1 MSTTTKKKTTKKNNP
16 SDIPD
21 SMATWSKSSM
31 TSEVLKFYRTNET
44 AQLPVFAT
52 KQSACFDMYAN
63 LINGEEVQYYQ
74 AIATKVLPRRISFD
88 INSNRSFIQLNDSER
103 MLIPTGL
110 IADIPEG
117 FSVRL
122 HSRSG
127 LAFKQGVYLT
137 NCEGIIDED
146 YVDPIF
152 AMVTNISNVPV
163 KIFGGDRICQGEL
176 VRCEKYTL
184 DESDEA
190 PSQKTDRDGGFGST
204 GT

>member
-1 MSTTTKKKTTKKNNP
+1 MSTAKKKVVAKTESSPTTNKV
-16 SDIPD
+16 
-21 SMATWSKSSM
+21 
-31 TSEVLKFYRTNET
+31 TSLKFYRTTES
-44 AQLPVFAT
+44 AILPTFAT
-52 KQSACFDMYAN
+52 KQSACFDLYAN
-63 LINGEEVQYYQ
+63 LVNGEEVQYYQ
-74 AIATKVLPRRISFD
+74 AIATKVLPRKASFD
-88 INSNRSFIQLNDSER
+88 INSNRSFIPINNEER
-103 MLIPTGL
+103 MLIPLGL

-137 NCEGIIDED
+137 NCEGIIDSD
-146 YVDPIF
+146 YVDPMF
-152 AMVTNISNVPV
+152 AMITNMSNVPV
-163 KIFGGDRICQGEL
+163 KIYDGDRICQGEL

-190 PSQKTDRDGGFGST
+190 PTQKTDREGGFGST

>member
-1 MSTTTKKKTTKKNNP
+1 MSKATKKV
-16 SDIPD
+16 
-21 SMATWSKSSM
+21 
-31 TSEVLKFYRTNET
+31 EVLKKPQTVTIKTTTLKFYKTNEK
-44 AQLPVFAT
+44 ARLPVFST
-52 KQSACFDMYAN
+52 EQSACFDLHAN
-63 LINGEEVQYYQ
+63 LVENGEIEYYQ
-74 AIATKVLPRRISFD
+74 AISTKSVPRRVAFD
-88 INSNRSFIQLNDSER
+88 INSSNTFIQLNNMER

-127 LAFKQGVYLT
+127 LAFKQGVYLA
-137 NCEGIIDED
+137 NCEGVIDSD

-163 KIFGGDRICQGEL
+163 RIYNGDRICQGEL

-184 DESDEA
+184 NESDEP

>member
-1 MSTTTKKKTTKKNNP
+1 MSTAKKKVVAKTESSPTTN
-16 SDIPD
+16 
-21 SMATWSKSSM
+21 
-31 TSEVLKFYRTNET
+31 TSTSLKFYRLNEQ
-44 AQLPVFAT
+44 AILPTFAT
-52 KQSACFDMYAN
+52 KQSACFDLYAN

-74 AIATKVLPRRISFD
+74 AIATKVLPRKVSFD
-88 INSNRSFIQLNDSER
+88 INSNRSFIPINNEER
-103 MLIPTGL
+103 MLIPLGL

-127 LAFKQGVYLT
+127 MAFKQGVYLT
-137 NCEGIIDED
+137 NCEGIIDSD
-146 YVDPIF
+146 YVDPMF
-152 AMVTNISNVPV
+152 AMVTNMSNVPV
-163 KIFGGDRICQGEL
+163 KIYDGDRICQGEL

-190 PSQKTDRDGGFGST
+190 PTQKTDREGGFGST

>member
-1 MSTTTKKKTTKKNNP
+1 MSTAKKKVVVKKESP
-16 SDIPD
+16 SPI
-21 SMATWSKSSM
+21 TN
-31 TSEVLKFYRTNET
+31 TSTSLKFYRTTES
-44 AQLPVFAT
+44 AILPTFAT
-52 KQSACFDMYAN
+52 KQSACFDLYAN
-63 LINGEEVQYYQ
+63 LVNGEEVQYYQ
-74 AIATKVLPRRISFD
+74 AITTKNLSRKVSFD
-88 INSNRSFIQLNDSER
+88 INSNRSFIPINNEER
-103 MLIPTGL
+103 MLIPLGL

-137 NCEGIIDED
+137 NCEGIIDSD
-146 YVDPIF
+146 YVDPMF
-152 AMVTNISNVPV
+152 AMVTNMSNVPV
-163 KIFGGDRICQGEL
+163 KIYDGDRICQGEL

-190 PSQKTDRDGGFGST
+190 PTQKTDREGGFGST

>member
-1 MSTTTKKKTTKKNNP
+1 MSKAKKVEQKIDNKNTTL
-16 SDIPD
+16 
-21 SMATWSKSSM
+21 SKSPM
-31 TSEVLKFYRTNET
+31 LPEKLKFFKLNEQ
-44 AQLPVFAT
+44 AQLPTFAT
-52 KQSACFDMYAN
+52 KESACFDLHAN
-63 LINGEEVQYYQ
+63 LVENGEIEYYQ
-74 AIATKVLPRRISFD
+74 AISTKSVPRRVAFD
-88 INSNRSFIQLNDSER
+88 INSSNTFIQLNNMER

-127 LAFKQGVYLT
+127 LAFKQGVYLA
-137 NCEGIIDED
+137 NCEGVIDSD

-163 KIFGGDRICQGEL
+163 RIYNGDRICQGEL

-184 DESDEA
+184 NESDEP

-204 GT
+204 GV

>member
-1 MSTTTKKKTTKKNNP
+1 VVAKTESPSPTTNTG
-16 SDIPD
+16 
-21 SMATWSKSSM
+21 
-31 TSEVLKFYRTNET
+31 TSLKFYKTNDQ
-44 AQLPVFAT
+44 AQLPTFAT
-52 KQSACFDMYAN
+52 EKSACFDLYAN

-74 AIATKVLPRRISFD
+74 AIATKVLPRRVSFD

-110 IADIPEG
+110 IADIPAG
-117 FSVRL
+117 FSIRL

-137 NCEGIIDED
+137 NCEGIIDSD

-163 KIFGGDRICQGEL
+163 KIYYGDRICQGEL

-184 DESDEA
+184 NESDEPPA
-190 PSQKTDRDGGFGST
+190 QKTDRDGGFGST
-204 GT
+204 GV

>member
-1 MSTTTKKKTTKKNNP
+1 MSTAKKKVVTKTESSPTTN
-16 SDIPD
+16 
-21 SMATWSKSSM
+21 
-31 TSEVLKFYRTNET
+31 TSTSLKFYRLNEQ
-44 AQLPVFAT
+44 AILPTFAT
-52 KQSACFDMYAN
+52 KQSACFDLYAN

-74 AIATKVLPRRISFD
+74 AIATKVLPRKVSFD
-88 INSNRSFIQLNDSER
+88 INSNRSFIPINNEER
-103 MLIPTGL
+103 MLIPLGL

-137 NCEGIIDED
+137 NCEGIIDSD
-146 YVDPIF
+146 YVDPMF
-152 AMVTNISNVPV
+152 AMVTNMSNVPV
-163 KIFGGDRICQGEL
+163 KIYDGDRICQGEL

-190 PSQKTDRDGGFGST
+190 PTQKTDREGGFGST

>member
-1 MSTTTKKKTTKKNNP
+1 MSTAKKKVVAKTESPSPTTNKV
-16 SDIPD
+16 
-21 SMATWSKSSM
+21 
-31 TSEVLKFYRTNET
+31 TSLKFYRTTES
-44 AQLPVFAT
+44 AILPTFAT
-52 KQSACFDMYAN
+52 KQSACFDLYAN
-63 LINGEEVQYYQ
+63 LVNGEEVQYYQ
-74 AIATKVLPRRISFD
+74 AIATKVLPRKASFD
-88 INSNRSFIQLNDSER
+88 INSNRSFIPINNEER
-103 MLIPTGL
+103 MLIPLGL

-137 NCEGIIDED
+137 NCEGIIDSD
-146 YVDPIF
+146 YVDPMF
-152 AMVTNISNVPV
+152 AMITNMSNVPV
-163 KIFGGDRICQGEL
+163 KIYDGDRICQGEL

-190 PSQKTDRDGGFGST
+190 PTQKTDREGGFGST

>member
-1 MSTTTKKKTTKKNNP
+1 MSTAKKKVVAKTESSPTTN
-16 SDIPD
+16 
-21 SMATWSKSSM
+21 
-31 TSEVLKFYRTNET
+31 TSLKFYKTNEE
-44 AQLPVFAT
+44 AQLPTFAT
-52 KQSACFDMYAN
+52 DKSACFDLYAN

-110 IADIPEG
+110 IADIPAG
-117 FSVRL
+117 FSIRL

>member
-1 MSTTTKKKTTKKNNP
+1 M
-16 SDIPD
+16 
-21 SMATWSKSSM
+21 
-31 TSEVLKFYRTNET
+31 
-44 AQLPVFAT
+44 
-52 KQSACFDMYAN
+52 
-63 LINGEEVQYYQ
+63 
-74 AIATKVLPRRISFD
+74 
-88 INSNRSFIQLNDSER
+88 ER

-110 IADIPEG
+110 IADIPIG

-137 NCEGIIDED
+137 NCEGVIDSD

-152 AMVTNISNVPV
+152 AMVTSISNVPV
-163 KIFGGDRICQGEL
+163 KIYNGDRICQGEL

-190 PSQKTDRDGGFGST
+190 PSQKTDREGGFGST
-204 GT
+204 GV

>member
-1 MSTTTKKKTTKKNNP
+1 MSTAKKKVVAKTETPSSTTNKV
-16 SDIPD
+16 
-21 SMATWSKSSM
+21 
-31 TSEVLKFYRTNET
+31 TSLKFYRLNEQ
-44 AQLPVFAT
+44 AILPTFAT
-52 KQSACFDMYAN
+52 KQSACFDLYAN

-74 AIATKVLPRRISFD
+74 AIATKVLPRKASFD
-88 INSNRSFIQLNDSER
+88 INSNRSFIPINNEER
-103 MLIPTGL
+103 MLIPLGL

-137 NCEGIIDED
+137 NCEGIIDSD
-146 YVDPIF
+146 YVDPMF
-152 AMVTNISNVPV
+152 AMITNMSNVPV
-163 KIFGGDRICQGEL
+163 KIYDGDRICQGEL

-190 PSQKTDRDGGFGST
+190 PTQKTDREGGFGST

>member
-1 MSTTTKKKTTKKNNP
+1 MSTAKKKVVTKTESSPTTN
-16 SDIPD
+16 
-21 SMATWSKSSM
+21 
-31 TSEVLKFYRTNET
+31 TSTSLKFYRLNEQ
-44 AQLPVFAT
+44 AILPTFAT
-52 KQSACFDMYAN
+52 KQSACFDLYAN

-74 AIATKVLPRRISFD
+74 AIATKVLPRKVSFD
-88 INSNRSFIQLNDSER
+88 INTNRSFIPINNEER
-103 MLIPTGL
+103 MLIPLGL

-137 NCEGIIDED
+137 NCEGIIDSD
-146 YVDPIF
+146 YVDPMF
-152 AMVTNISNVPV
+152 AMITNMSNVPV
-163 KIFGGDRICQGEL
+163 KIYDGDRICQGEL

-190 PSQKTDRDGGFGST
+190 PTQKTDREGGFGST

>member
-1 MSTTTKKKTTKKNNP
+1 MSTAKKKVVAKKETPSPTTN
-16 SDIPD
+16 
-21 SMATWSKSSM
+21 TV
-31 TSEVLKFYRTNET
+31 TSLKFYKTNEQ
-44 AQLPVFAT
+44 AQLPTFAT
-52 KQSACFDMYAN
+52 EKSACFDLYAN

-74 AIATKVLPRRISFD
+74 AIATKVLPRRVSFD

-117 FSVRL
+117 FSIRL

-137 NCEGIIDED
+137 NCEGIIDSD

-163 KIFGGDRICQGEL
+163 KIYYGDRICQGEL
-176 VRCEKYTL
+176 VRCEEYTL
-184 DESDEA
+184 NESDEPPA
-190 PSQKTDRDGGFGST
+190 QKTDRDGGFGST